1 MPQNPEAVL
10 KDLKAKKYAPV
21 YFLQGEEPYYIDLI
35 ADYIEQNVLTDSEK
49 GFNQIILYGKDISLN
64 DILNNAKRYPMMSDK
79 QVVIV
84 KEAQEIQDLKK
95 AEAHT
100 LLENYIKN
108 PLPSTILVICH
119 KYKTIDKRK
128 SLGKTLDKLA
138 ILVDTKKLYDNQIPD
153 WIEGYIQ
160 KKGFSIKEK
169 AKHIL
174 AENIGNNLERLSNEI
189 DKMLIN
195 FSEKTEIDENII
207 QKYVGIS
214 KDYNVFELQ
223 KALAFKNVLK
233 ANQIIN
239 YFGDNTKEHP
249 IIPTIAAIF
258 SFYSKILI
266 VHHSKDKSESGLAKI
281 LRVHPYFVR
290 EYLTAAK
297 NYPLP
302 KVMDNIHHLRNADLQ
317 SKGVGSAN
325 ITDGE
330 ILKELVFKLVH

>member
-10 KDLKAKKYAPV
+10 KDLQAKKYAPV

-35 ADYIEQNVLTDSEK
+35 ADYIEQNILTESEK
-49 GFNQIILYGKDISLN
+49 GFNQMLLYGKDVTMN
-64 DILNNAKRYPMMSDK
+64 VILNNAKRYPMMSDK

-84 KEAQEIQDLKK
+84 KEAQETQDWKK
-95 AEAHT
+95 AEVQNM
-100 LLENYIKN
+100 LENYVKN
-108 PLPSTILVICH
+108 PLPSTILVLCH
-119 KYKTIDKRK
+119 KYKSIDKRK

-138 ILVDTKKLYDNQIPD
+138 ILVDTKKLYDNQVPD
-153 WIEGYIQ
+153 WVERYINQ
-160 KKGFSIKEK
+160 KGFTIKEK

-207 QKYVGIS
+207 QKYIGIS

-223 KALAFKNVLK
+223 QALAFKNILK

-239 YFGDNTKEHP
+239 YFGSNPKEHP
-249 IIPTIAAIF
+249 LIPTIAAVF
-258 SFYSKILI
+258 SFYSKILLI
-266 VHHSKDKSESGLAKI
+266 HHSKDKSESTLAKK

-302 KVMDNIHHLRNADLQ
+302 KVMDNIHYLRNADLQ

-325 ITDGE
+325 ISDGE